1 MINNIIHLGR
11 ALFHLTVLVMIA
23 VGVLIGMMIDINM
36 IQGSSPMGRIFIV
49 LITIGVG
56 IWATLAVIHHW
67 MEKNADDTRSD
78 EPYYSPANAV
88 IPTTQE
94 WNARPISRSSS
105 MPFAADYPTLPDR
118 YEQHYPL
125 GECSEH
131 NSIQYK

>member
-36 IQGSSPMGRIFIV
+36 MQGSSPMGRIFIV

-88 IPTTQE
+88 MPTAQE
-94 WNARPISRSSS
+94 WNARPLSQSSS
-105 MPFAADYPTLPDR
+105 MPFIADYPTLPDR
-118 YEQHYPL
+118 YEQNYPL
-125 GECSEH
+125 GEYMQH
-131 NSIQYK
+131 NSM